1 MGTSDALLSLFARKP
16 AAADLTPEDELELRG
31 QQSSLL
37 QALSQQKS
45 PYENTLEMSLA
56 AALPALGT
64 ALAGGGSMGALG
76 YGAVAG
82 ARGVE
87 SYGELM
93 KAQQEKDRTASLLEL
108 SNIQNRLDAASMYRS
123 EQAKNK
129 ALLER
134 AKATTGLGQ
143 LLEAGG
149 TPEDYLAQKEA
160 EAGLTAARTQAALK
174 PAAGEGFIEQAERE
188 GLANLAEQAGN
199 KQVAADLRSEG
210 ARVTRAA
217 ADRLRTMFTTT
228 IDQERTKQN
237 ISLREEEE
245 ARKKAEEAG
254 PPGAIPMYQVEGANK
269 NEPSFRPTKKLAE
282 NAIAARDA
290 YGRLNNSMARFES
303 LLEKSGGNLPN
314 VIDKYSTEFLQLRE
328 DIISQVRVLEKMGA
342 NFTAMERNSVMM
354 RMLGLSSSDEEEQ
367 KLWNLETARKEALGA
382 PDPLGAIKRFRET
395 MTNNYARST
404 LNNRFI
410 DPTIRYDDKLI
421 EEEYKHLPLPIRNT
435 ILMQQNPEM
444 QAKANELALAQAQAR
459 ANAKNAANN
468 PLAQ

>member
-1 MGTSDALLSLFARKP
+1 M
-16 AAADLTPEDELELRG
+16 TPEDELELRG

-123 EQAKNK
+123 EQAKNQ
-129 ALLER
+129 ASLER

-149 TPEDYLAQKEA
+149 TPEDFLRLQEQKASLMQAQA
-160 EAGLTAARTQAALK
+160 QRALR
-174 PAAGEGFIEQAERE
+174 PTAGEGFIDQTELE
-188 GLANLAEQAGN
+188 GLANLAEQTGN
-199 KQVAADLRSEG
+199 TQAAAELRSPG
-210 ARVTRAA
+210 AKVTRTE
-217 ADRLRTMFTTT
+217 ADRARAMFATATN
-228 IDQERTKQN
+228 QKQREQN

-245 ARKKAEEAG
+245 ARRKAEEAG
-254 PPGAIPMYQVEGANK
+254 FPGAIPMYQVPGANK
-269 NEPSFRPTKKLAE
+269 DEPSFRPTKKLAE
-282 NAIAARDA
+282 NAIKARAA
-290 YGRLNNSMARFES
+290 YGRLNNSMAKFES

-314 VIDKYSTEFLQLRE
+314 IIDKYSAEFLQLRE
-328 DIISQVRVLEKMGA
+328 DIISQVRVLEGMGA
-342 NFTAMERNSVMM
+342 NFTAMERNSVVM
-354 RMLGLSSSDEEEQ
+354 RMLGLGSSEKDEQ
-367 KLWNLETARKEALGA
+367 KLWNLKTARDEALGA
-382 PDPLGAIKRFRET
+382 PDPLGAIKRFRQV

-421 EEEYKHLPLPIRNT
+421 EEEYKHLPVPIINT
-435 ILMQQNPEM
+435 ILIQQNPEM
-444 QAKANELALAQAQAR
+444 QAKADELALAQLQTR
-459 ANAKNAANN
+459 TKAKNAANN